1 MGRSHPKTALPYAR
15 FLSVMS
21 ALLKRCWPIA
31 LVTGA
36 TAVWSVLPLI
46 EVEVFGAAVL
56 LAPGDRR
63 GLYSR
68 SAGQVLDLSIPVGAR
83 VSRDQ
88 VVASLDRID
97 QAAAGGSAPAGQ
109 PQALARQL
117 EANAAKQRGLA
128 EQLQANSAEVGALRQ
143 QISTLEV
150 SNQPVGK
157 QLTALEQLR
166 QEKVIPTYSPLW
178 VAAQNLYLGNKA
190 AIRSLE
196 AKIAQLQANRGLL
209 QAEQAQL
216 RATRAEL
223 EAQTRSLEVRAPE
236 PGRLVSWAVEAG
248 QPVLPGARLGTL
260 ALERPKTSSRQAM
273 ALFTEADST
282 RLRVGSAIEIE
293 PILQSRNQYG
303 GTAQRYG
310 GVEGTIAAISP
321 TSLDAASLASAVGE
335 VDLAASLVARAR
347 QEAFG
352 EGGDP
357 LAILPA
363 KATAPVMLVRVTL
376 ESAETPSGLR
386 WSAGRGPSLRFESG
400 QPAEAKAVV
409 ERRSL
414 LSYALPFLR
423 WIAGITR

>member
-1 MGRSHPKTALPYAR
+1 
-15 FLSVMS
+15 MS
-21 ALLKRCWPIA
+21 PLLKRCWPIA
-31 LVTGA
+31 LITGA

-68 SAGQVLDLSIPVGAR
+68 SPGQILDLSVPVGAW

-88 VVASLDRID
+88 VVARLDRID
-97 QAAAGGSAPAGQ
+97 QAAGGAALLQVNLRRSPVNWRRMRQAAG
-109 PQALARQL
+109 LV
-117 EANAAKQRGLA
+117 

-150 SNQPVGK
+150 SNQPVGQ

-166 QEKVIPTYSPLW
+166 QQKVIPTYSPLW
-178 VAAQNLYLGNKA
+178 VVAQDLYLGNKA

-196 AKIAQLQANRGLL
+196 AKIAQLQANRSLL
-209 QAEQAQL
+209 QAEQVQM

-248 QPVLPGARLGTL
+248 QPVLPGERLGTL
-260 ALERPKTSSRQAM
+260 ALERPKPSSRQAM

-282 RLRVGSAIEIE
+282 RLRVGSAIAIE

-310 GVEGTIAAISP
+310 GVRGTISAISP
-321 TSLDAASLASAVGE
+321 TSLDAATLASVVGE
-335 VDLAASLVARAR
+335 VDLAASLVVRAR

-386 WSAGRGPSLRFESG
+386 WSAGRGPRLRFESG

-414 LSYALPFLR
+414 LSYSLPFLR